1 MHELHQNNGRWDV
14 LVLTQILGVTTLNLS
29 LLACLWIVIIFAR
42 RLAVPFVIVVSLGVL
57 FLTSALVFHN
67 PASDWYIPNDGDF
80 YWDWAVA
87 MSRGED
93 KYPDYPVWPGKGVWP
108 YLVSHMIA
116 LGGPSIYFPL
126 ILNVC
131 LTLLA
136 VLVSLKSASL
146 LSNSFNK
153 WGLLALFGSW
163 FPFWLFGPSML
174 REAIFWLGIS
184 LGTLS
189 LLHLRRAENVKGIL
203 VMLSSIL
210 LLLAIRPD
218 AGLILAYAFLAAG
231 MVAYLSILPN
241 GLKPKLALAG
251 LAAALIW
258 LFPTALDAVRP
269 GVAEDPSIVGRIAV
283 DGAREIRTSAFQPLP
298 IGPADEPAGEYEPIF
313 WEADFCLD
321 NLYVATICNGIV
333 NLPYALAGP
342 FPWEFRWD
350 PAILVAVGSTLHF
363 LVVVGLAISFFV
375 RSEKDRIGVLL
386 LSGVASVALLLF
398 SSILTNYGT
407 LMRFRVVVELILLP
421 FAIAAMQSLCRA
433 TQSRRHVI

>member
-1 MHELHQNNGRWDV
+1 MLA
-14 LVLTQILGVTTLNLS
+14 QILGVATLTLS
-29 LLACLWIVIIFAR
+29 LLACLGIVIVLAR
-42 RLAVPFVIVVSLGVL
+42 RLAVPFVVVVSLGAL

-93 KYPDYPVWPGKGVWP
+93 KYPDYPVWPGKGLWP

-126 ILNVC
+126 FLNVC
-131 LTLLA
+131 LILLT
-136 VLVSLKSASL
+136 VLVSFKSVSL
-146 LSNSFNK
+146 LSSNFNK
-153 WGLLALFGSW
+153 WGSLALFGSW

-184 LGTLS
+184 LGTMS

-231 MVAYLSILPN
+231 MVAYLSMLPN

-258 LFPTALDAVRP
+258 LFPIALDAVRP

-283 DGAREIRTSAFQPLP
+283 DGARDIRTSAFQPPPFGL
-298 IGPADEPAGEYEPIF
+298 GDEPAGEYEPMF
-313 WEADFCLD
+313 WETDVCLD
-321 NLYVATICNGIV
+321 NLYVATICNAIV

-342 FPWEFRWD
+342 FPWELRWEL
-350 PAILVAVGSTLHF
+350 ATLLAVGSTLHF
-363 LVVVGLAISFFV
+363 FVVVGLAISFFV

-386 LSGVASVALLLF
+386 LFGVATIALLLF

-407 LMRFRVVVELILLP
+407 LIRFRVVVELIVLP
-421 FAIAAMQSLCRA
+421 FAIAGMQSLGRA
-433 TQSRRHVI
+433 TKPGRHVV